1 MQTLTNKTEKP
12 DTYAAPLQ
20 YFMVKR
26 VLCSDIWMENNANA
40 LQGKCELTCYS
51 DDFILRSA
59 RIYSNMLN
67 YKYQSMKCQYF
78 KS

>member
-1 MQTLTNKTEKP
+1 MPYYVAQTPNFKNLAPHLTADANIGQQDRKL

-20 YFMVKR
+20 YFVVKR

-40 LQGKCELTCYS
+40 LQGKSELCYD

-59 RIYSNMLN
+59 RI
-67 YKYQSMKCQYF
+67 
-78 KS
+78 